1 MTKIENSN
9 PEELRFNYLG
19 FDYVP
24 GRIKEFWESEA
35 ERKKY
40 LEKIQQ
46 QAAAGSRP
54 ERDFSIVNAGQLGK
68 SDRLMISLGSV
79 VLILSLIL
87 PYYSFTAYGKQ
98 VSGIAIGFLL
108 NLGYVGN
115 FVAWGNLAMK
125 STLVLA
131 VLLIFV
137 SPIVGIIN
145 LIALNGDRT
154 KENYYKKVKSAS
166 RLNLYALL
174 LYFLLLVLVISSQ
187 PNPFGSLGIS
197 ALGESFNLGSFI
209 RMAGFGIWL
218 NIGAHLLGMIPA
230 LEL

>member
-1 MTKIENSN
+1 MTKTENSN
-9 PEELRFNYLG
+9 LEELRFNYLG

-24 GRIKEFWESEA
+24 GKIKEFWESEA

-46 QAAAGSRP
+46 QAAVHYRP
-54 ERDFSIVNAGQLGK
+54 ERDFSIVNAGLLGK
-68 SDRLMISLGSV
+68 SDRLVISLGSAV
-79 VLILSLIL
+79 MILSLFL
-87 PYYSFTAYGKQ
+87 PYYSFTAYGKH
-98 VSGIAIGFLL
+98 VSGIALGFLF
-108 NLGYVGN
+108 NIGYVSN

-125 STLVLA
+125 SMLVLA
-131 VLLIFV
+131 VMLIFI
-137 SPIVGIIN
+137 SPLVGVIN
-145 LIALNGDRT
+145 LLALNGNRT
-154 KENYYKKVKSAS
+154 KENYYQKVKSAS

-174 LYFLLLVLVISSQ
+174 LYLLLLILVISSQ

-209 RMAGFGIWL
+209 KMAGFGIWL